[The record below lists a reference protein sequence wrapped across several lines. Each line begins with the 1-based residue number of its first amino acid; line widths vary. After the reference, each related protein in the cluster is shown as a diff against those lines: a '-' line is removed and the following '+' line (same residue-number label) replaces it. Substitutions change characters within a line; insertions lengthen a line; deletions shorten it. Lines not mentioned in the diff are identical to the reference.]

1 MQGDGFHEHP
11 VNGHSTAQ
19 PRILSLQEAA
29 AFMGIPVKSL
39 RDKARLG
46 KVPAFKLGRQWRF
59 IQDDLI
65 MFCRSLYGQ
74 DANKNRYLAWPS
86 GNASTASTSPI
97 SAPRTDAEYA
107 AALGLGKRPKP
118 RNTTT
123 G

>member
-1 MQGDGFHEHP
+1 MDQP
-11 VNGHSTAQ
+11 VAPEAGPE

-29 AFMGIPVKSL
+29 DLMGIPPKSL
-39 RDKARLG
+39 REKARLG

-74 DANKNRYLAWPS
+74 DTNKNRYLEWPS

>member
-1 MQGDGFHEHP
+1 MDQP
-11 VNGHSTAQ
+11 VAPE
-19 PRILSLQEAA
+19 PRILTLQEAA
-29 AFMGIPVKSL
+29 DFMGIPVKSL

-46 KVPAFKLGRQWRF
+46 KVPAFKIGRQWRF

-74 DANKNRYLAWPS
+74 DTNKNRYLEWPS
-86 GNASTASTSPI
+86 GNAPTASTSPI
-97 SAPRTDAEYA
+97 STPRTDAEYA
-107 AALGLGKRPKP
+107 AALGLETKGKL